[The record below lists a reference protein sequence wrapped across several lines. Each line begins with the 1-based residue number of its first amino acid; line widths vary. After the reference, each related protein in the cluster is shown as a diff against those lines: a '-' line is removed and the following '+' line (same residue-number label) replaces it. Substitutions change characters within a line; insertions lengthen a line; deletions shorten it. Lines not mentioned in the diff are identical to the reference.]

1 MLLIPLITWWTES
14 RTCVSHKYMFPQ
26 IALLLNHT
34 NYHPYQPFI
43 KVKGILFTRMT
54 QQPSGGSRGGG
65 QGAQAPPLY
74 FDQNGAQRAG
84 KKYFETAPPL
94 SLGLDDRHVPS
105 PPPSLKDWICHCIL
119 WGDQDPGKCIPN
131 TLQTFHFHF
140 TKIRIYSTKC
150 QILCLCYPLS
160 FVFHYRHKHSPIIS
174 FILSSGFI
182 LACLS
187 GRAEH
192 LWSVWC
198 LCLW

>member
-26 IALLLNHT
+26 IALLLSHT

-74 FDQNGAQRAG
+74 FDQNGAQRYG
-84 KKYFETAPPL
+84 KKIFWDCPPPL
-94 SLGLDDRHVPS
+94 ISGFGWPARPL
-105 PPPSLKDWICHCIL
+105 PPPYLKDWICHCIL

-140 TKIRIYSTKC
+140 TKIRIYST
-150 QILCLCYPLS
+150 IMS
-160 FVFHYRHKHSPIIS
+160 NFVPVLPSLICFS
-174 FILSSGFI
+174 L
-182 LACLS
+182 
-187 GRAEH
+187 
-192 LWSVWC
+192 
-198 LCLW
+198 

>member
-1 MLLIPLITWWTES
+1 
-14 RTCVSHKYMFPQ
+14 
-26 IALLLNHT
+26 
-34 NYHPYQPFI
+34 
-43 KVKGILFTRMT
+43 MT

-84 KKYFETAPPL
+84 KKYFETAPPPYL
-94 SLGLDDRHVPS
+94 WVWMTGTS
-105 PPPSLKDWICHCIL
+105 PPPPYLKDWICHCIL

>member
-1 MLLIPLITWWTES
+1 MADPGEGGRGPRLT
-14 RTCVSHKYMFPQ
+14 
-26 IALLLNHT
+26 
-34 NYHPYQPFI
+34 PYTLTKMGP
-43 KVKGILFTRMT
+43 KGPEKNILRLPPPYLWVWMT
-54 QQPSGGSRGGG
+54 G
-65 QGAQAPPLY
+65 
-74 FDQNGAQRAG
+74 
-84 KKYFETAPPL
+84 T
-94 SLGLDDRHVPS
+94 S
-105 PPPSLKDWICHCIL
+105 PPPPPYLKDWICHCIL
-119 WGDQDPGKCIPN
+119 WGDQDPGKCIRN

-140 TKIRIYSTKC
+140 TEIRIYSTKC

>member
-84 KKYFETAPPL
+84 KKYFETAPPPPL
-94 SLGLDDRHVPS
+94 SLSGSGWPARPLPPLIWRTGSATASYEEIKTQVNVFQIHCRHFIS
-105 PPPSLKDWICHCIL
+105 TSLK
-119 WGDQDPGKCIPN
+119 
-131 TLQTFHFHF
+131 
-140 TKIRIYSTKC
+140 
-150 QILCLCYPLS
+150 
-160 FVFHYRHKHSPIIS
+160 
-174 FILSSGFI
+174 
-182 LACLS
+182 
-187 GRAEH
+187 
-192 LWSVWC
+192 
-198 LCLW
+198 